1 MLRRGGQGS
10 EPAPA
15 GAAPRPAAPMGGRAG
30 PGAAAAAHVA
40 SQDGGLT
47 GPSCEGGCGAGG
59 GGRLLRE
66 ATGAGGACLAS
77 PPRWVR
83 GSFRRGRQASPCCGA
98 RAAEAPQRS
107 GVIMLAEVRALPGPR
122 GAGGE
127 GAPLCPP
134 ELRAAAERRLC
145 PQPGP
150 PTCLD
155 SRQAAATLAEQRRQP
170 ARSGQRRAPFITPPP
185 SPAGCCLF
193 PLQGG
198 MGGRRFSAAVEPARL
213 WLLRAAAGRG
223 GPALPRDPP
232 AAGLCRR

>member
-30 PGAAAAAHVA
+30 RGAAAAHVA

-59 GGRLLRE
+59 GGRPLRE

-127 GAPLCPP
+127 GRGRLSVRPSCAP
-134 ELRAAAERRLC
+134 RRRGGSAL
-145 PQPGP
+145 
-150 PTCLD
+150 
-155 SRQAAATLAEQRRQP
+155 SRGLQP
-170 ARSGQRRAPFITPPP
+170 A
-185 SPAGCCLF
+185 
-193 PLQGG
+193 
-198 MGGRRFSAAVEPARL
+198 
-213 WLLRAAAGRG
+213 
-223 GPALPRDPP
+223 
-232 AAGLCRR
+232 